1 MLQTVLTSVKL
12 HKNVLKKKKLAG
24 KEDRNDPPIYQ
35 VRKLKLREGKPIAE
49 SLYVR

>member
-12 HKNVLKKKKLAG
+12 HKNVLKKKLAG